1 MGVETKNGY
10 YTASKGMWHTR
21 PNWCNKGFQARVI
34 EITFQKK
41 SKNARVIEI
50 VMEVESER

>member
-41 SKNARVIEI
+41 SKNARVVEI